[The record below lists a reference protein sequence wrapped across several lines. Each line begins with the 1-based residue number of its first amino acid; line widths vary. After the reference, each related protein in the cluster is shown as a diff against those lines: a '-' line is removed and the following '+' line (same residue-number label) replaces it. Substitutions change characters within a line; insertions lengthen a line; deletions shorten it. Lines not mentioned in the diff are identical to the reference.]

1 MYSTIKPNTVLYSTA
16 SEVISLPP
24 AEVEAVS
31 PLVRGEAA
39 LLAHPAT
46 VHDNTDD
53 DNDNNYSDNDDD
65 DGNDLVLSS
74 RYTRSQVAALLLL
87 LMGTSP

>member
-1 MYSTIKPNTVLYSTA
+1 MV
-16 SEVISLPP
+16 SLPP
-24 AEVEAVS
+24 AEVEAVP
-31 PLVRGEAA
+31 PLVGGEAA

-65 DGNDLVLSS
+65 DDNDLVLSS
-74 RYTRSQVAALLLL
+74 RYTRSQVAALLLR